1 MKNRC
6 IKFDYLYIIFYSI
19 YFIQNPPATYPK
31 LFDGLSYL
39 FYFLYCRNT
48 LKSYALYLFPKN
60 PTFHPLR
67 SCVTFLQPWCCD
79 AMDVPLANKDVPLL
93 FSLHFGV
100 DASIG
105 IMPFFSTESIS
116 WHLLLISGNPEAL
129 TFSLPLSIG
138 CENAYSGTVAGR
150 EFPKLWKKQT
160 NQTFEV
166 KSFFRKFTAE
176 T

>member
-1 MKNRC
+1 
-6 IKFDYLYIIFYSI
+6 
-19 YFIQNPPATYPK
+19 
-31 LFDGLSYL
+31 
-39 FYFLYCRNT
+39 
-48 LKSYALYLFPKN
+48 
-60 PTFHPLR
+60 
-67 SCVTFLQPWCCD
+67 
-79 AMDVPLANKDVPLL
+79 MDVPLANKDVPLL

-116 WHLLLISGNPEAL
+116 LHLLLISGNPEAL

-166 KSFFRKFTAE
+166 KSFKEIHGRNLNIISTNLKRRSCTGCFNRIFTHGE
-176 T
+176 NTIKCLQIFVDITFLTINQSITNYN